1 MGLSKTPAIVLKSRK
16 WGDADRIVTFFT
28 LKHGKVRG
36 VARGARRMKSRF
48 GSALEPC
55 NSCQSTATDRWFFS
69 PRAGGTLCGP
79 CARHEPVRCALI
91 SPASLA
97 FFRQALRMDPAL
109 LPRLKATAPVREEL
123 RDAIELYVDYVAG
136 RSLPKSGVLFAAERR
151 STYRRTPSPV
161 ASGNANRV

>member
-48 GSALEPC
+48 GSR
-55 NSCQSTATDRWFFS
+55 QSTATDRWFFS
-69 PRAGGTLCGP
+69 PRGGGTLCGP

-136 RSLPKSGVLFAAERR
+136 
-151 STYRRTPSPV
+151 
-161 ASGNANRV
+161 

>member
-1 MGLSKTPAIVLKSRK
+1 M
-16 WGDADRIVTFFT
+16 
-28 LKHGKVRG
+28 
-36 VARGARRMKSRF
+36 
-48 GSALEPC
+48 
-55 NSCQSTATDRWFFS
+55 
-69 PRAGGTLCGP
+69 
-79 CARHEPVRCALI
+79 RCALI

-136 RSLPKSGVLFAAERR
+136 RSLPKSGALFAAERR